1 MDRPVA
7 EWGALATAAV
17 AVLGWIQALA
27 RLGPRVSRAERD
39 IQALAAKVDNM
50 AQKADVTDS
59 AHGLS
64 RQIAKITDRL
74 EAMDSK
80 RESARGDIGEFR
92 ERISRELGEI
102 RAALYGPSFRIKPKG
117 EDPRD

>member
-1 MDRPVA
+1 MDRPL
-7 EWGALATAAV
+7 EWGAVATAAV

-39 IQALAAKVDNM
+39 IRAL
-50 AQKADVTDS
+50 QSRADRS
-59 AHGLS
+59 ADKGDVRDVVAGLS
-64 RQIAKITDRL
+64 VQISKITDRL

-102 RAALYGPSFRIKPKG
+102 RAMLLREMGGR
-117 EDPRD
+117 